1 MAKRDIILN
10 NFLWKLISLLLA
22 TAVWLTFHSGGK
34 VRLQMPD
41 DLAIVSGTR
50 TLSNVA
56 VSVLRSAD
64 DHREYRINP
73 GQVDIELGGEA
84 SELRRLMLADL
95 HVFVDLRDGEAG
107 PTLVTVNAP
116 SGVRVER
123 IIPLHV
129 NVQLAKP

>member
-1 MAKRDIILN
+1 MAKRDLILN
-10 NFLWKLISLLLA
+10 NLPWKPISLLLA
-22 TAVWLTFHSGGK
+22 ITVWFTFHTGGK
-34 VRLQMPD
+34 VHLQMPD
-41 DLAIVSGTR
+41 DLTIVSGTR
-50 TLSNVA
+50 TLSNIS
-56 VSVLRSAD
+56 VSILRSSD
-64 DHREYRINP
+64 DHREYRLTP

-84 SELRRLMLADL
+84 SELRRLMLADI

-129 NVQLAKP
+129 NVQLEKP